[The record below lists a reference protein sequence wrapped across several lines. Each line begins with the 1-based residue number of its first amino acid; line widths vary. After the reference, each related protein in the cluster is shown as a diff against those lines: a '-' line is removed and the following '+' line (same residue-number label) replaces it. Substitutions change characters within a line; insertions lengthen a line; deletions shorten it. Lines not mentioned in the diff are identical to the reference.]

1 MNFFSIKIDPLTGEE
16 YYEVN
21 LRGRLILNNPLLNKG
36 SCFTEEERISLDLD
50 GLLRSGVST
59 LEQEVERTLEQY
71 RRKPDDLERYIFLQG
86 VLDRDET
93 LFYRLLYEN
102 LEEMVPIV
110 YTPTVGQACLMLSHI
125 MRRYRGLYVTPEDI
139 GNIDRILE
147 NGSRAAVY
155 LIVVTDGERI
165 LGLGDLGSDGMGIP
179 IGKVNLYV
187 GAGGLHPAG
196 CLPVTLD
203 VGTNNP
209 RLLDDPVYQGYRH
222 RRLEGKEYDDF
233 IERFVLGVKR
243 VFPHALLQWEDFAKH
258 KAFLLMQ
265 RYRERILS
273 FNDDIQG
280 TGSTALAALMTA
292 ARIKKSTL
300 QDERFVIV
308 GLGQAGSGIAFHL
321 RAQLKEEGLTDD
333 EVRQRVFALDAPGL
347 VMDDGPGL
355 EPQMRPF
362 AQPRAA
368 VDGWK
373 LRTPGTVGLEDVVS
387 NTRATVLIGVTA
399 QPKLFDAN
407 ILGLMAANDERPVI
421 MALSNPTSKSE
432 CSPEDVFK
440 ATGGRGLLATGSPFP
455 PIVTPGRDFRVA
467 QSINLFIF
475 PGVGLGA
482 LVSQATK
489 VTDRMFLAASRA
501 LSRMVTPEMEA
512 RGQLLPEA
520 GVIREAA
527 FQVALAVAKE
537 ARDSG
542 LGRMVSDDRFENLI
556 RKAQWL
562 PRYYPYRPGPIG
574 G

>member
-1 MNFFSIKIDPLTGEE
+1 MKFFSYKIDPLTGEE

-21 LRGRLILNNPLLNKG
+21 LRGRLLLNTPLLNKG
-36 SCFTEEERISLDLD
+36 ASFAEEERMGLNLD
-50 GLLRSGVST
+50 GLLRSGVSN
-59 LEQEVERTLEQY
+59 LELEVERTLEQY
-71 RRKPDDLERYIFLQG
+71 RRKPDDLERYIFLQSL
-86 VLDRDET
+86 LDRDET

-125 MRRYRGLYVTPEDI
+125 VRRYRGLYVTPENI
-139 GNIDRILE
+139 GNIDKILE
-147 NGSRAAVY
+147 SGSRADVY
-155 LIVVTDGERI
+155 LIVATDGERI

-187 GAGGLHPAG
+187 GAGGLHPAS
-196 CLPVTLD
+196 CLPITLD

-222 RRLEGKEYDDF
+222 RRLEGQAYDEF

-258 KAFLLMQ
+258 KAFMLMQ

-292 ARIKKSTL
+292 SRIKKSRL
-300 QDERFVIV
+300 ADQRIVIA
-308 GLGQAGSGIAFHL
+308 GLGQAGSGIAFHV
-321 RAQLKEEGLTDD
+321 RAQLKEEGLTD
-333 EVRQRVFALDAPGL
+333 EQVRQRVFALDAPGL
-347 VMDDGPGL
+347 VMDDWPGL

-368 VDGWK
+368 VDGWQLK
-373 LRTPGTVGLEDVVS
+373 SPGTIGLEDVVR

-407 ILGLMAANDERPVI
+407 ILGLMAANDSRPVI

-440 ATGGRGLLATGSPFP
+440 ATSGKGLLATGSPFP
-455 PIVTPGRDFRVA
+455 PIVTPGSDFRVSQA
-467 QSINLFIF
+467 NNMFIF

-482 LVSQATK
+482 LVSQAPK
-489 VTDRMFLAASRA
+489 VTDRMFLAGSRA
-501 LSRMVTPEMEA
+501 LSRMVPPEMEA

-520 GVIREAA
+520 GVIREVA

-542 LGRMVSDDRFENLI
+542 LGRMLTDDRFENLI
-556 RKAQWL
+556 RKAQWV
-562 PRYYPYRPGPIG
+562 PRYYPYRPGPETR
-574 G
+574 